1 MSEMLFSV
9 FFARRLQAKRCFLR
23 FLHFAY
29 ERNAVFNVFRSS
41 LTSETLFLAI
51 SAFRSRATNDFLH
64 FWLSKGWEMQPVAFF
79 DFPKFGKV
87 IFRCFSVFPMLGRP
101 FSSVFRSFQVWE
113 SRFSLFFSF
122 PKFGAVEHHLFF
134 HGTNENVFD
143 FKALGIGVCCFYSSK
158 SSVSSKPNKI
168 GSTKESSAR
177 RSFLVGLPVPRARSI
192 KPLMRLISSNSYCLA
207 SVTFS

>member
-23 FLHFAY
+23 FLRFAY

-41 LTSETLFLAI
+41 LASETLFLAI

-101 FSSVFRSFQVWE
+101 FSSVFRSSQVWE
-113 SRFSLFFSF
+113 SPFSLFFSF

-143 FKALGIGVCCFYSSK
+143 FKALGIGYAVF
-158 SSVSSKPNKI
+158 I
-168 GSTKESSAR
+168 R
-177 RSFLVGLPVPRARSI
+177 RSHRYHQSRI
-192 KPLMRLISSNSYCLA
+192 R
-207 SVTFS
+207 

>member
-1 MSEMLFSV
+1 MIFLP
-9 FFARRLQAKRCFLR
+9 FFARRLQAKRCFWQ
-23 FLHFAY
+23 FLHFAH
-29 ERNAVFNVFRSS
+29 ERRMIFC
-41 LTSETLFLAI
+41 I
-51 SAFRSRATNDFLH
+51 

-143 FKALGIGVCCFYSSK
+143 FKALGIGYAVF
-158 SSVSSKPNKI
+158 I
-168 GSTKESSAR
+168 R
-177 RSFLVGLPVPRARSI
+177 RSHRYHQSRI
-192 KPLMRLISSNSYCLA
+192 R
-207 SVTFS
+207 